1 MYANQAFL
9 KIQRDASVNT
19 IAEGY
24 QPIGTISSTTLSNL
38 QLPTD
43 MTSLWVKGPSGT
55 SVLTIGIGKTT
66 WALTVS
72 NKPALF
78 VRHLDTLREFRNGY
92 HKSIIF
98 DDMSFQHL
106 PRQAQIHLVDR
117 YHAQQI
123 HVRYAVVNLPA
134 NIPKIFL
141 SNDSIFTYDQAIFRR
156 LTLVNLE
163 FDQE

>member
-1 MYANQAFL
+1 MYASQAFL

-19 IAEGY
+19 ITESY
-24 QPIGTISSTTLSNL
+24 QVIGTITSPTLQEL

-43 MTSLWVKGPSGT
+43 MTSLWVKGPSG
-55 SVLTIGIGKTT
+55 IGKTT

-72 NKPALF
+72 PKPSLF

-98 DDMSFQHL
+98 DDMSFSHL
-106 PRQAQIHLVDR
+106 PRTGQIELVDR
-117 YHAQQI
+117 FHPQQI
-123 HVRYAVVNLPA
+123 HVRYAVVNLPP

-156 LTLVNLE
+156 ITLVNTE
-163 FDQE
+163 FEQIQ

>member
-9 KIQRDASVNT
+9 KILKDASVNT
-19 IAEGY
+19 IGEEY
-24 QPIGTISSTTLSNL
+24 QVIGTITSTVLQNL

-43 MTSLWVKGPSGT
+43 MTSLWVKGPS
-55 SVLTIGIGKTT
+55 GIGKTT

-92 HKSIIF
+92 HKTIIF

-106 PRQAQIHLVDR
+106 PRTAQIELVDR
-117 YHAQQI
+117 YHPQQI
-123 HVRYAVVNLPA
+123 HIRYAVVNIPP

-141 SNDSIFTYDQAIFRR
+141 SNDSIFTYDEAIFRR

-163 FDQE
+163 FTDQ